1 MRIRTPLAAVSVLLL
16 LAACTPA
23 TPDITDDGLNDGTPQ
38 QEVTVDE
45 QADSDVEV
53 EVVSSE
59 AASVASQQQSSTEG
73 PRVLPDISTLSSSST
88 PASSVAAQP
97 QQPVQAQAGV
107 YTTYSASVLK
117 DGKTKV
123 LFFNASW
130 CPICKIQDQQLR
142 EWYAEGG
149 IPGTVYSV
157 DYDSNKDLRQTY
169 GVTYQH
175 TFVKVDGQGILIEKI
190 QGPSESQLRAML
202 GA

>member
-45 QADSDVEV
+45 QADSGVEV

-73 PRVLPDISTLSSSST
+73 TRVLPDISTLSSSST
-88 PASSVAAQP
+88 PASSVAAQ
-97 QQPVQAQAGV
+97 QPVQAQAGV
-107 YTTYSASVLK
+107 YTTYNASVLK
-117 DGKTKV
+117 DGRTKV

-142 EWYAEGG
+142 EWYAAVG

-157 DYDSNKDLRQTY
+157 DYDSHKELRSTY

-175 TFVKVDGQGILIEKI
+175 TFVKVDGQGTLIEKI